1 MKKVR
6 QTFVRLFSALFLLAV
21 ICILPSDHADAA
33 TRIKGID
40 VSRYQGTINW
50 KAVKQ
55 DGIKFTMIGVGYVI
69 NGKEQSDPRF
79 EYNIRNAIQN
89 NVNVGVYIY
98 SHAHNV
104 K

>member
-1 MKKVR
+1 MGVWSETDRFSPFRLRDMLRNVPGVNKEKKEREMKKVR

-50 KAVKQ
+50 KAVSRTALNLQ
-55 DGIKFTMIGVGYVI
+55 
-69 NGKEQSDPRF
+69 
-79 EYNIRNAIQN
+79 
-89 NVNVGVYIY
+89 
-98 SHAHNV
+98 
-104 K
+104 